1 MLRLEV
7 RASEAALEYLG
18 LLKALKEDLQEQGEE
33 PEHLVPGEDLQ
44 DDLLI

>member
-7 RASEAALEYLG
+7 RASEALEYLG
-18 LLKALKEDLQEQGEE
+18 LLKEDLQEQGEE
-33 PEHLVPGEDLQ
+33 PEHLVLGEDLK

>member
-7 RASEAALEYLG
+7 RASEALEYLG

-33 PEHLVPGEDLQ
+33 PEHLVLGEDLK